1 MLEGEAMSA
10 VSVEQGVQ
18 TLNNGKLPLGTTRAT
33 PGMAGWLRKF
43 FRAI

>member
-18 TLNNGKLPLGTTRAT
+18 TLNNGKLLLFQMTRH
-33 PGMAGWLRKF
+33 L
-43 FRAI
+43 